1 MPAKTK
7 KAKKVVKAKAPTK
20 SSKKTKKTKKVAKV
34 QPEAVVEPHPH
45 DAVKDKVRAFSDQL
59 LALVDKASGVDIILI
74 HSTFFKVLNF
84 AHRVNYRTDGLSFD
98 PFQ

>member
-20 SSKKTKKTKKVAKV
+20 PSKKTKKVAKV

>member
-7 KAKKVVKAKAPTK
+7 KVKKVVKAKAPTK
-20 SSKKTKKTKKVAKV
+20 PSKKTKKVAKV

>member
-7 KAKKVVKAKAPTK
+7 KVKKVVKAKAPTK
-20 SSKKTKKTKKVAKV
+20 PSKKKTKKVIKV

-45 DAVKDKVRAFSDQL
+45 DAVKDKVKAFSDQL

-74 HSTFFKVLNF
+74 QSTFFKVLNF